1 MRWFRWCWSI
11 VPFLL
16 VVGSW
21 LVGLS
26 GATSRSPSLPLI
38 SLPGS
43 LFTKGARLTYQF
55 GYIIKGVGMEGTPPR
70 PSAGGLTTQRLT
82 WLRRRSSEC

>member
-1 MRWFRWCWSI
+1 M
-11 VPFLL
+11 VAFLL
-16 VVGSW
+16 VVGSL

-43 LFTKGARLTYQF
+43 VFATCARLTYQF

-70 PSAGGLTTQRLT
+70 PSAGGLL
-82 WLRRRSSEC
+82 SG